1 MTCTL
6 CPRACGVD
14 RTSAK
19 GFCGAGERPTIARA
33 ALHFWEE
40 PSLSGT
46 RGSGAI
52 FFCGCNLDCLFCQNH
67 EINHTMIGRMWNEE
81 ELAALMLHLQAEGA
95 HNINLVTP
103 TPHVDTV
110 IPAVLGA
117 RKRGLMIP
125 IVYNTNGY
133 ETLDT
138 LRRLEGIVDIYL
150 PDLKYAS
157 SLAAERYSGAKDYFD
172 FASKAIL
179 EMHRQCGELSC
190 DENGLAQRGV
200 IVRLMPAY
208 LNDALKERTYDEK
221 FSPAEEPYTGIISV
235 WHIVGFKPYSGSM
248 STALAAIAKGIERRH
263 HGVFF
268 DVIAMDEAEYTER
281 LARGESPDLLSFPL
295 GVCYPDQLSTF
306 DELPVECISKDMAA
320 VGEWDG
326 KIYALPYAMSAHALI
341 VNTGLFQERGAM
353 LPEGTRNAAW
363 ILQAAETFAA
373 AQKSGKQKQLPAL
386 SGNAVLAAALGLTGE
401 VAEYDAFRSGK
412 AAIAIADLRS
422 AGDLEALQSAGKGF
436 AFEASIL
443 SGDTSLVQMIGLS
456 HGIDQKKRAYAIE
469 LIERIFSETAQKQFA
484 QLGLISVTEVDP
496 KALPESALLASAAE
510 HLREPKIP
518 NAFLLQ
524 RYRDALEET
533 ARRVLAG
540 DAEAKKDFEARLKE
554 LVSGT

>member
-1 MTCTL
+1 MMRAREWV
-6 CPRACGVD
+6 PRL
-14 RTSAK
+14 
-19 GFCGAGERPTIARA
+19 IATVLIA
-33 ALHFWEE
+33 AYL
-40 PSLSGT
+40 
-46 RGSGAI
+46 
-52 FFCGCNLDCLFCQNH
+52 LF
-67 EINHTMIGRMWNEE
+67 
-81 ELAALMLHLQAEGA
+81 
-95 HNINLVTP
+95 
-103 TPHVDTV
+103 
-110 IPAVLGA
+110 
-117 RKRGLMIP
+117 
-125 IVYNTNGY
+125 
-133 ETLDT
+133 
-138 LRRLEGIVDIYL
+138 
-150 PDLKYAS
+150 
-157 SLAAERYSGAKDYFD
+157 
-172 FASKAIL
+172 
-179 EMHRQCGELSC
+179 
-190 DENGLAQRGV
+190 
-200 IVRLMPAY
+200 MPAY

-221 FSPAEEPYTGIISV
+221 FSPTEEPYTGIISV

-268 DVIAMDEAEYTER
+268 DVIAMDETEYTER

-295 GVCYPDQLSTF
+295 GVCYPDQLSAF

-353 LPEGTRNAAW
+353 VPEGTRNAAW

-436 AFEASIL
+436 AFETSVL
-443 SGDTSLVQMIGLS
+443 SGSTSLVQMIGLS
-456 HGIDQKKRAYAIE
+456 HGIDQEKRAYAIE
-469 LIERIFSETAQKQFA
+469 LIERIFSEIAQKQFV
-484 QLGLISVTEVDP
+484 QLGLFSVTEVDP
-496 KALPESALLASAAE
+496 QALPESALLASAAE

-524 RYRDALEET
+524 RYRDALEKT

-540 DAEAKKDFEARLKE
+540 DVEAKKDFEARLKE